1 MRQKCE
7 CDVHVVDRKFDYFSI
22 MCYTV
27 SDMAKTTTPKKS
39 IKSAAKAKQPV
50 KTKKTAAKPAKA
62 AAKPAVKSTAKPAAK
77 STAKSGA
84 KNASKSSAKSG
95 TKSTVKSAEKKASKT
110 SSVKSKKPVQTKA
123 SAKNASK
130 TVPAKSAST
139 SSKTA
144 AKKSAGT
151 AAPKTEA
158 AKPVPKKSK
167 SSRFRINQ
175 KIVYPSQGVGKIT
188 DINEQIFREQ
198 TMLYYNIYIEASDMV
213 VMVPVERAEEL
224 GIRAIVSAAEAETA
238 LNLLSDDFEPITSDW
253 KLRYQM
259 NLDLLKKGSIN
270 DIATIVRCLYNR
282 SKVKELPI
290 LERKL
295 YDSARKLLEDE
306 ISFATGKSLK
316 EVETLIHIKL
326 EPPGAAPK
334 VKHVI
339 NIDDDEDDNLMDDMN
354 TNSNDSDDGDASDDD
369 SSYDDDSF

>member
-1 MRQKCE
+1 
-7 CDVHVVDRKFDYFSI
+7 
-22 MCYTV
+22 
-27 SDMAKTTTPKKS
+27 MAKELKHL
-39 IKSAAKAKQPV
+39 
-50 KTKKTAAKPAKA
+50 TK
-62 AAKPAVKSTAKPAAK
+62 
-77 STAKSGA
+77 
-84 KNASKSSAKSG
+84 
-95 TKSTVKSAEKKASKT
+95 
-110 SSVKSKKPVQTKA
+110 
-123 SAKNASK
+123 
-130 TVPAKSAST
+130 
-139 SSKTA
+139 
-144 AKKSAGT
+144 
-151 AAPKTEA
+151 
-158 AKPVPKKSK
+158 
-167 SSRFRINQ
+167 
-175 KIVYPSQGVGKIT
+175 
-188 DINEQIFREQ
+188 
-198 TMLYYNIYIEASDMV
+198 
-213 VMVPVERAEEL
+213 RAENYSQWYNDLVVKADLAEQSPVRGCMVIKPYGYAIWEKMQAQLDKMFKETGAQNAYFPLLIPKSFLSREAEHVEGFAKECAVVTHYRLRANEKEGGVEVDPTARLDEEL
-224 GIRAIVSAAEAETA
+224 VIRAIVSASEAEKA

-326 EPPGAAPK
+326 EPPGSAPK

-354 TNSNDSDDGDASDDD
+354 TGSNESDDGDSSGDDD